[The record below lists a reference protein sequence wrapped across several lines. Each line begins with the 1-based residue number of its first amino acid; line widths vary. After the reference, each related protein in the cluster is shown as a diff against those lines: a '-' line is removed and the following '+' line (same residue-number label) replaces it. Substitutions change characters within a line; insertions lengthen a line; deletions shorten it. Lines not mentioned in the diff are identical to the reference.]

1 MRNASLSARLP
12 IALAMPRSMPPP
24 RHKQRR
30 TLPGH
35 GAFAFPIDPDRSPR
49 DDPALWDPAVAA
61 CIVIIDPGPDFPPPH
76 ALPGLRQ
83 IGQADDGTHAVLFAG
98 GRTIRLWLRGP
109 QRGLHHGPRTAFH
122 LPDDPL
128 FDGRLRATAQ
138 ARLWLGGTGGSG
150 TPPSDL
156 SPFQAARL
164 DLMLRL
170 LDAHVAGATLREL
183 AYLAYPAMPDLSA
196 ALWKASSE
204 RRGTHRLFTQALR
217 LRDGG
222 YHDLLRA
229 G

>member
-1 MRNASLSARLP
+1 M
-12 IALAMPRSMPPP
+12 
-24 RHKQRR
+24 
-30 TLPGH
+30 PGH
-35 GAFAFPIDPDRSPR
+35 GAFAFPVDPDRSPR

-61 CIVIIDPGPDFPPPH
+61 CVVIIDPGPDFLVPQ
-76 ALPGLRQ
+76 ALPGLKQ
-83 IGQADDGTHAVLFAG
+83 LGQADDGTHAVLFAG

-109 QRGLHHGPRTAFH
+109 QRDLQHGPRTAFH

-128 FDGRLRATAQ
+128 FDGRLRATKQ
-138 ARLWLGGTGGSG
+138 ARLWLAGTGGTG

-156 SPFQAARL
+156 SPFQAARF

-170 LDAHVAGATLREL
+170 LDAHVAGATLRAL

-196 ALWKASSE
+196 TLWKASSE
-204 RRGTHRLFTQALR
+204 RRGTHRLLTQALR

-222 YHDLLRA
+222 YRDLLRA

>member
-1 MRNASLSARLP
+1 M
-12 IALAMPRSMPPP
+12 
-24 RHKQRR
+24 
-30 TLPGH
+30 PGH
-35 GAFAFPIDPDRSPR
+35 GAFAFPVAPDRSPR

-61 CIVIIDPGPDFPPPH
+61 CVVIIDPGPDFPPPH

-83 IGQADDGTHAVLFAG
+83 LGQADEGTHAVLFAG

-109 QRGLHHGPRTAFH
+109 QRGLRHGPRTAFH

-138 ARLWLGGTGGSG
+138 ARPWLGGTGGSG

-156 SPFQAARL
+156 SPFQTARFE
-164 DLMLRL
+164 LMLRL

-183 AYLAYPAMPDLSA
+183 AYLAYPAMPHLSA

-204 RRGTHRLFTQALR
+204 RRGTHRLLTQALH

-222 YHDLLRA
+222 YRGLLRA

>member
-1 MRNASLSARLP
+1 
-12 IALAMPRSMPPP
+12 MPGR
-24 RHKQRR
+24 
-30 TLPGH
+30 
-35 GAFAFPIDPDRSPR
+35 GAFAFPFDPDLPPESR
-49 DDPALWDPAVAA
+49 PALWDPAAAA
-61 CIVIIDPGPDFPPPH
+61 CVVIIDPGPDFPVPH

-83 IGQADDGTHAVLFAG
+83 LGLATDGTHAVLFAG

-109 QRGLHHGPRTAFH
+109 QRGLQYEPCTAFH

-138 ARLWLGGTGGSG
+138 ARHWLGGTGGSG
-150 TPPSDL
+150 TPQSDL
-156 SPFQAARL
+156 SPFQAARF

-170 LDAHVAGATLREL
+170 LDAHVARATLREL
-183 AYLAYPAMPDLSA
+183 AYLAYPAMPNLSS

-204 RRGTHRLFTQALR
+204 RRGTLRLLTQAIR

-222 YHDLLRA
+222 YRDLLRA

>member
-1 MRNASLSARLP
+1 M
-12 IALAMPRSMPPP
+12 
-24 RHKQRR
+24 
-30 TLPGH
+30 PGH

-61 CIVIIDPGPDFPPPH
+61 CVVIIDPGPDFPVPH
-76 ALPGLRQ
+76 ALPGLRRL
-83 IGQADDGTHAVLFAG
+83 GHAEDGTHAVLFSG

-109 QRGLHHGPRTAFH
+109 QREPRTAFH

-128 FDGRLRATAQ
+128 FAGRLRATAQ
-138 ARLWLGGTGGSG
+138 ARLWLGGTGGSS

-156 SPFQAARL
+156 SPFQAARF

-183 AYLAYPAMPDLSA
+183 AYLAYPAMPALSA

-204 RRGTHRLFTQALR
+204 RRGTHRLLTQALR

-222 YHDLLRA
+222 YRDLLRT